1 MTFTE
6 LNLKG
11 VFIIDLKVFSD
22 ERGWFGR
29 TYCKEEFKS
38 VGLEQEWVQMNHSFT
53 TKKGTIR
60 GMHFQFPPFQEIKMV
75 RCIAGTVYDVIV
87 DIRKDSP
94 TFLQYVGIELSA
106 SNRRMIY
113 IPSGF
118 AHGFQTLSDDAE
130 LIYHHSAFYTPQA
143 EAGLLYNEPLVNI
156 NWPLAVTELSERDSK
171 HAQIIKETFKG
182 I

>member
-1 MTFTE
+1 MIFTE

-11 VFIIDLKVFSD
+11 AFIIDLKVFSD

-60 GMHFQFPPFQEIKMV
+60 GMHFQFPPYQEIKMV
-75 RCIAGTVYDVIV
+75 RCIAGMVYDVIV

-94 TFLQYVGIELSA
+94 TFLHYVGIELSA
-106 SNRRMIY
+106 SNKRMIY

-171 HAQIIKETFKG
+171 HQQIIKETFKG

>member
-6 LNLKG
+6 LELKG
-11 VFIIDLKVFSD
+11 AYIIELKVFSD

-38 VGLEQEWVQMNHSFT
+38 NGLEQEWVQMNHSFT
-53 TKKGTIR
+53 SKKGTIR

-75 RCIAGTVYDVIV
+75 RCIAGRVYDVIV

-94 TFLQYVGIELSA
+94 TFLQYVGVELSA
-106 SNRRMIY
+106 SNKKMIY

-118 AHGFQTLSDDAE
+118 AHGFQTLTNDAE

-143 EAGLLYNEPLVNI
+143 ESGLLHNDSLLNI
-156 NWPLAVTELSERDSK
+156 NWPLSVSEISDRDLK
-171 HAQIIKETFKG
+171 QTKIIKETFKG

>member
-1 MTFTE
+1 MIFTE

-11 VFIIDLKVFSD
+11 AYIIDLKVFSD

-29 TYCKEEFKS
+29 TYCKEEFNSK
-38 VGLEQEWVQMNHSFT
+38 GLEQEWVQMNHSFT
-53 TKKGTIR
+53 KKRGTVR
-60 GMHFQFPPFQEIKMV
+60 GMHFQFPPYQEIKMV

-94 TFLQYVGIELSA
+94 SFLQHVGIELSA
-106 SNRRMIY
+106 ANKKMIY
-113 IPSGF
+113 IPAGF

-130 LIYHHSAFYTPQA
+130 LIYHHSALYAPQA
-143 EAGLLYNEPLVNI
+143 EAGLLHNDPLLNI
-156 NWPLAVTELSERDSK
+156 NWPLTVTELSERDSK